1 MEIKTEILEPVIRV
15 GLTESQLTT
24 LRLILLEEK
33 LAAQG
38 HVQLRER
45 GTLLA
50 EVEDILT
57 RVNTDVAE
65 WRAAYAT

>member
-1 MEIKTEILEPVIRV
+1 MGIKTEILEPVIRV

>member
-33 LAAQG
+33 LAA
-38 HVQLRER
+38 
-45 GTLLA
+45 
-50 EVEDILT
+50 
-57 RVNTDVAE
+57 RVMFNYESVVHSSP
-65 WRAAYAT
+65 R